1 MYEKFEELLE
11 ERQTTAYRVSRDTG
25 IASSPFSD
33 WKSGRSKPKTE
44 KLKRIAD
51 YFGVP
56 IEFFLEE

>member
-25 IASSPFSD
+25 IASSTFSD
-33 WKSGRSKPKTE
+33 WKSGRSKPKIE